1 MTDVLDRFLRY
12 VKINTQADEEA
23 TDRTPST
30 EYQWD
35 LARLLE
41 QELRQLGLAD
51 VHLNEKCFLTAT
63 LPANV
68 QDEVPVIG
76 FLAHMDTSPDFSG
89 AQVKPQIIENYDGGD
104 IPLKGQAGMLL
115 SPREFPSL
123 LKYKGQTLVTTDGT
137 TLLGADDKAGVA
149 EIMSA
154 LAHLQAHPEIPH
166 GRIRVAFT
174 PDEETGMGIA
184 HFDVPAFGADF
195 AYTLDAGEVGEIEY
209 ENFNAARAQ
218 VTIQGRSVH
227 PGDAKGVLLN
237 AMQVF
242 FELNG
247 MLPVEQRP
255 EYTEGREGFFHF
267 WKMYESGVEQ
277 ASGVYLIRD
286 HDRQKF
292 EHKKR
297 LMLEGAAF
305 LNQKYDSGTVEIKL
319 RDQYYN
325 MREMLEPVMHIV
337 ENARQVISGLDIEP
351 ITKPIRGGTD
361 GAQISFRGLPTPNL
375 FTGGVNAHG
384 PYEYIPLESMQQAVR
399 VILGI
404 IARYAAE
411 QKK

>member
-1 MTDVLDRFLRY
+1 MQDILDRFIRY
-12 VKINTQADEEA
+12 VKINTRSDENV

-30 EYQWD
+30 ENQWD

-41 QELRQLGLAD
+41 KELKELGMQD
-51 VHLNEKCFLTAT
+51 VFLNEKCFLTAT

-325 MREMLEPVMHIV
+325 MREKLEEVFHV
-337 ENARQVISGLDIEP
+337 VDLAREAIEALGIEP
-351 ITKPIRGGTD
+351 IIMPVRGGTD
-361 GAQISFRGLPTPNL
+361 GSRLSFMGLPCPNI
-375 FTGGVNAHG
+375 FTGGLYPHG
-384 PYEYIPLESMQQAVR
+384 RFECLPTRSMEKAVDV
-399 VILGI
+399 VIKIVELS
-404 IARYAAE
+404 E
-411 QKK
+411 KKY